1 MKPWLASGP
10 SLLKNAH
17 GENEGMGFLPP
28 SHLSVNRLPEGI
40 PQRKPRRGLSSP
52 TSKELITETREWEEP
67 VQCITQGQ
75 LPGCGLEGHVVP
87 SRP

>member
-1 MKPWLASGP
+1 MAGFRPFSVKKCPWGKMKVWGSY
-10 SLLKNAH
+10 
-17 GENEGMGFLPP
+17 PP
-28 SHLSVNRLPEGI
+28 SHLSVNLLPKGI

>member
-1 MKPWLASGP
+1 MPMGKMKVWGSY
-10 SLLKNAH
+10 
-17 GENEGMGFLPP
+17 PP

-75 LPGCGLEGHVVP
+75 LPGCGLEGRVVP